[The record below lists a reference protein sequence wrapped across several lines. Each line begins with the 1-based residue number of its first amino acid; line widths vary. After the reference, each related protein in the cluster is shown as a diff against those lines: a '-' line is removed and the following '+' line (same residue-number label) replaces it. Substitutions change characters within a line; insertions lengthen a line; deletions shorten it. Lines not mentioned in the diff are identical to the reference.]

1 MCVLA
6 HNQTNLL
13 TPQLTKR
20 FIMTAS
26 ERAARINIEN
36 AAAHP
41 DADIWLILT
50 ESSEHWAAI
59 GIETGDELDH
69 YLAMNEYVS
78 VYKEVNGFKPS
89 STSYTLLTKQELES
103 MTDSLIA
110 SEELMSRR

>member
-1 MCVLA
+1 MFVLA
-6 HNQTNLL
+6 HNQTNLF

-26 ERAARINIEN
+26 ERAARINIDN

-41 DADIWLILT
+41 NADTWLILT
-50 ESSEHWAAI
+50 ERAEHWAAA

-69 YLAMNEYVS
+69 YLAMNEYVT

-103 MTDSLIA
+103 MTDRLIA
-110 SEELMSRR
+110 WKNW